1 MITTANEMGGIRPGI
16 NLRKKNQLLATMQR
30 RRKKIGKMR
39 HKECIGKRVSTDC
52 LIFASGS
59 SMLFKSKQF
68 ECAMLLICYIASLK
82 GGDKL
87 KEEARIFLFFLL
99 LCSDVFKID
108 KIC

>member
-1 MITTANEMGGIRPGI
+1 MITTANEMGDIRPGI
-16 NLRKKNQLLATMQR
+16 NLRKKTQLLATMQR
-30 RRKKIGKMR
+30 RRKKIWKMR
-39 HKECIGKRVSTDC
+39 QKECIGKRVSTDC

-68 ECAMLLICYIASLK
+68 ECVMLVICYIASLK

-87 KEEARIFLFFLL
+87 KEEAIIFLFFLL
-99 LCSDVFKID
+99 LRGDIFKID

>member
-52 LIFASGS
+52 LIFA
-59 SMLFKSKQF
+59 
-68 ECAMLLICYIASLK
+68 
-82 GGDKL
+82 
-87 KEEARIFLFFLL
+87 
-99 LCSDVFKID
+99 
-108 KIC
+108 